1 VEEQMALAPETIA
14 DAMYEMVA
22 ESAGKKSLKPADLVK
37 AMVARF
43 GEAECSKAAGKQA
56 LRLLI
61 DSGRCVYSYFGES
74 FVTLPHKEGAE
85 P

>member
-1 VEEQMALAPETIA
+1 MAVAPEALA

-22 ESAGKKSLKPADLVK
+22 ESAGKKSLKPADLIK
-37 AMVARF
+37 AMIARY
-43 GEAECSKAAGKQA
+43 GEAECSKADGKQA

-74 FVTLPHKEGAE
+74 YVTLPHKEGAE
-85 P
+85 PA